1 MEMLTAKTPEMVRKE
16 LWTHLFAYTL
26 LRALMWEATEASDHN
41 PFQLSLKPQ
50 DSSSIDPLL
59 LAAMAKSTRQQLY
72 QVLLAQVTCCLFD
85 PIALN
90 PG

>member
-26 LRALMWEATEASDHN
+26 LRALMWEAEASDPTLFNFHSN
-41 PFQLSLKPQ
+41 RKTAVQSNDPVIGNDGIIASNCIKFCWRKLQL
-50 DSSSIDPLL
+50 
-59 LAAMAKSTRQQLY
+59 
-72 QVLLAQVTCCLFD
+72 TCCLFD

>member
-1 MEMLTAKTPEMVRKE
+1 MEMLTAKTRKWYA

-26 LRALMWEATEASDHN
+26 LVSSGRLPHN
-41 PFQLSLKPQ
+41 PLSHPTQ
-50 DSSSIDPLL
+50 FNQMIPLL
-59 LAAMAKSTRQQLY
+59 ATMVNLASNCIKFCWRKLQL
-72 QVLLAQVTCCLFD
+72 TCCLFD